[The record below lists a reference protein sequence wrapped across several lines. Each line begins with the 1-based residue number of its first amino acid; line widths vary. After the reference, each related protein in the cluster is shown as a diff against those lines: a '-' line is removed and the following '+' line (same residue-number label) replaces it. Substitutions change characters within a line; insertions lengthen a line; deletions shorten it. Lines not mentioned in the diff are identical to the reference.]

1 MMSEFTKHVNNKF
14 HKDGKAREF
23 LGNTVICHI
32 PSSSPTMKMLLELR
46 EAVLQEPWH
55 QKMAMLPPSSYHM
68 TVFELVCDQ
77 VRDAVHWTNL
87 LPLESTMEETDE
99 RFSQIWETLPAPP
112 EFSIS
117 FDYLDIKDYITMRLK
132 PSDEEAN
139 QIIRDYRNQLSE
151 AFGLR
156 QSNHES
162 YFFHISMSYA
172 VWRLTNEDLEEA
184 AGFVSDWKEKLE
196 EYLSTID
203 LQPTCLTFFNDM
215 THFANKRRE
224 AQWNVTE

>member
-32 PSSSPTMKMLLELR
+32 PSHSPTMEILLELR
-46 EAVLQEPWH
+46 EAVMQEPWH

-77 VRDAVHWTNL
+77 VRDAAHWTSL
-87 LPLESTMEETDE
+87 LPLGATMQETDD
-99 RFSQIWETLPAPP
+99 RFSQIWENLPAPP

-132 PSDEEAN
+132 PSDDQAN
-139 QIIRDYRNQLSE
+139 QIISDYRDQLSK
-151 AFGLR
+151 AFGLH
-156 QSNHES
+156 QPNHES
-162 YFFHISMSYA
+162 YFFHISMAYA
-172 VWRLTNEDLEEA
+172 VRRLSNEDLEEA
-184 AGFVSDWKEKLE
+184 AGIVSKWKEKLE
-196 EYLSTID
+196 ESLSTID
-203 LQPTCLTFFNDM
+203 LQPARLTFFNDM

-224 AQWNVTE
+224 AKQNVAE

>member
-23 LGNTVICHI
+23 LGNTVICPV
-32 PSSSPTMKMLLELR
+32 PSHSPTMETLLKLR
-46 EAVLQEPWH
+46 AAVLEEPWH
-55 QKMAMLPPSSYHM
+55 KKMAMLPPSSYHM

-77 VRDAVHWTNL
+77 VRDAAHWTSL
-87 LPLESTMEETDE
+87 LPLDATMEETDE

-112 EFSIS
+112 KFSIC

-132 PSDEEAN
+132 PSDNEAN
-139 QIIRDYRNQLSE
+139 QIIRNYRDQLSK

-156 QSNHES
+156 SPNHES
-162 YFFHISMSYA
+162 YFFHISMAYA
-172 VWRLTNEDLEEA
+172 VRRLTNEDLERA

-196 EYLSTID
+196 ESLSTID
-203 LQPTCLTFFNDM
+203 LQPARLTFFNDM
-215 THFANKRRE
+215 THFAKKRGE
-224 AQWNVTE
+224 ARWNVAE